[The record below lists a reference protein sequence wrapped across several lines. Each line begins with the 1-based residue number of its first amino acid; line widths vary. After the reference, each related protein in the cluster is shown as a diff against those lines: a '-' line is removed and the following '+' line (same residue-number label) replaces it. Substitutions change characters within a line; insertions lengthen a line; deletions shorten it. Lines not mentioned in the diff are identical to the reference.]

1 MTYYLI
7 LSISFDY
14 VKNLLGNK
22 MDTIMFSFLKN
33 IADADKP
40 NFVKFVLLLI
50 SLLTFQR
57 KKCKEFI
64 LNLWRIYKKRFLRR
78 TVLIITEKVN
88 Y

>member
-14 VKNLLGNK
+14 VKNLFGNK
-22 MDTIMFSFLKN
+22 MDTIIFSFLKN

-40 NFVKFVLLLI
+40 NFIKFVLLLI

-64 LNLWRIYKKRFLRR
+64 LNL
-78 TVLIITEKVN
+78 
-88 Y
+88 

>member
-14 VKNLLGNK
+14 VKNLFGNK
-22 MDTIMFSFLKN
+22 MDTIIFSVLKN

-40 NFVKFVLLLI
+40 NFIKFVLLLI

-64 LNLWRIYKKRFLRR
+64 LNL
-78 TVLIITEKVN
+78 
-88 Y
+88 

>member
-14 VKNLLGNK
+14 VKNLFGNK
-22 MDTIMFSFLKN
+22 MDTIIFSFLKN

-40 NFVKFVLLLI
+40 NFIKFVLLLI
-50 SLLTFQR
+50 RLLTFQR

-64 LNLWRIYKKRFLRR
+64 LNL
-78 TVLIITEKVN
+78 
-88 Y
+88 